1 MKQSIYAQAMEH
13 FAVDDMEALMEAIEV
28 QQAEGVCDATDG
40 CQVEPD
46 GQCPHGCSSWLVE
59 LGLI

>member
-1 MKQSIYAQAMEH
+1 
-13 FAVDDMEALMEAIEV
+13 MEALMEVIEA
-28 QQAEGVCDATDG
+28 QHAEGVCDATDG